1 MFWSYN
7 TEKEV
12 CKMLIKVHYSD
23 DRYDLVN
30 ESTLHR
36 MIETGKIMRFQRS
49 SGWVVV
55 GLDETRSRL
64 RTETNKAHGVSKKMI
79 QVLYNSMQY
88 DYVSDTLLDNL
99 LASNKIASF
108 KRSTG
113 WVRVGMEPVRTNRRS
128 RCEAN

>member
-1 MFWSYN
+1 
-7 TEKEV
+7 
-12 CKMLIKVHYSD
+12 MLIKVHYED
-23 DRYDLVN
+23 NRYDLVN

-36 MIETGKIMRFQRS
+36 MIETGKIMRFKRS

-55 GLDETRSRL
+55 GLDETRSRQ
-64 RTETNKAHGVSKKMI
+64 RSEANKAQVACKKMI
-79 QVLYNSMQY
+79 QVLYNNKQY

-113 WVRVGMEPVRTNRRS
+113 WVRVGKDPIRTNRRS
-128 RCEAN
+128 RCAEILSL